1 MARQSETKMTV
12 SLVFGERLEKPAG
25 PSHPIEWHFDNID
38 PAPAAGRQ
46 RSRGV
51 NGKRNGI
58 VIGMAALVAVGQ
70 DVSGAAR
77 CKFPDL

>member
-1 MARQSETKMTV
+1 
-12 SLVFGERLEKPAG
+12 
-25 PSHPIEWHFDNID
+25 
-38 PAPAAGRQ
+38 
-46 RSRGV
+46 V